1 MAIKQLKIVADL
13 ETTTVPEDVRAW
25 AICAVEIT
33 TAETVFIGNSLDNF
47 FAWLEPKN
55 TVCYF
60 HNLKFDGE
68 FILSWLFNHGYTHDE
83 GEDVNGRRLYSNAPK
98 TFQTLIT
105 DNGLFYSI
113 TVIFAKE
120 NKKYRKVTFYDSLK
134 KLPFKVAT
142 ISKAFNLKDEKLVID
157 YDAPRPVGHE
167 LTVEERNYIVNDC
180 RIVSEALH
188 IQIDKGLKRMTNA
201 SDAMGWFK
209 ELIGKKQFEYLFPR
223 LPLELDADI
232 RRAYKGG
239 FVYLKPEH
247 KNARGLKGITLDV
260 NSLYPS
266 VMYECKL
273 PYGYPMYFEGKPEIK
288 DGDPY
293 NLFIVRLRA
302 RFRVKPNH
310 LPTIQLKNN
319 YRFVATEYIAESCVR
334 DSKGRIIDDE
344 PVELVLTSVDLALFL
359 DHYDILDDDLEYIS
373 GFKFKSKVGIFK
385 EYIDYWSEIKATSTG
400 ALRQLAKLMLNSL
413 YGKFAT
419 NPKTRQKIPYM
430 DEDGVVRYRFSE
442 IEYRDPVYTAM
453 GAFITAYA
461 REKTIR
467 SGQRVYGRF
476 IYADTD
482 SLHLIGY
489 EIPEGLEVH
498 PTKLGAWKHEGN
510 FVDSKYIRAK
520 TYMETMHE
528 TKPRS
533 LKAFVAILEDDKVE
547 VAYHDGDVI
556 HYYETKV
563 TCAGMPDNIKAQVTY
578 DNFETGSTFDGKL
591 MPKRFKGGVI
601 LVPTTFTLK

>member
-13 ETTTVPEDVRAW
+13 ETTTTPEDVRAW
-25 AICAVEIT
+25 AVCAVDIQ
-33 TAETVFIGNSLDNF
+33 TAETVFIGNNLTSF
-47 FAWLEPKN
+47 FEWLENKN

-68 FILSWLFNHGYTHDE
+68 FILSWLFNHGYEHDE
-83 GEDVNGRRLYSNAPK
+83 GEEGINRRLYTNAPK

-105 DNGLFYSI
+105 DTGLFYSI
-113 TVIFAKE
+113 TVIFAKK
-120 NKKYRKVTFYDSLK
+120 NKKYQKVTFYDSLK
-134 KLPFKVAT
+134 KLPFKVSV
-142 ISKAFNLKDEKLVID
+142 ISKAFDLEDEKLTID
-157 YDAPRPVGHE
+157 YDAPRPVGHV
-167 LTVEERNYIVNDC
+167 LTEEERQYIVNDC

-188 IQIDKGLKRMTNA
+188 IQIDKGLKKMTNA

-209 ELIGKKQFEYLFPR
+209 ASIGAKQFEYLFPT
-223 LPLELDADI
+223 LPIELDSDI

-247 KNARGLKGITLDV
+247 KNARGLKGLTLDV

-273 PYGYPMYFEGKPEIK
+273 PFGYPMYFEGKPEVK

-293 NLFIVRLRA
+293 DLFIVRLRA
-302 RFRVKPNH
+302 RFRVKPKH

-319 YRFVATEYIAESCVR
+319 YRFIATEYITESCVR
-334 DSKGRIIDDE
+334 NARGKIIDDE

-419 NPKTRQKIPYM
+419 NPKTRQKIPFM
-430 DEDGVVRYRFSE
+430 DEDGVVRYRFSDE
-442 IEYRDPVYTAM
+442 SLRDPVFTAM

-461 REKTIR
+461 RNKTIR
-467 SGQRVYGRF
+467 SGQRVYDRF

-482 SLHLIGY
+482 SLHLIGDD
-489 EIPEGLEVH
+489 IPEGLEVH
-498 PTKLGAWKHEGN
+498 PSKLGAWKHEGT
-510 FVDSKYIRAK
+510 FTDSKYIRAK

-528 TKPRS
+528 TTSRD
-533 LKAFVAILEDDKVE
+533 LRRYVE
-547 VAYHDGDVI
+547 LLDNPHVEEIQHEGDTI
-556 HYYETKV
+556 HYYESHV
-563 TCAGMPDNIKAQVTY
+563 TCAGMPDNIKLQVTY

-591 MPKRFKGGVI
+591 MPKRFKGGVV

>member
-13 ETTTVPEDVRAW
+13 ETTTTPEDVRAW
-25 AICAVEIT
+25 AVCAVDIE
-33 TAETVFIGNSLDNF
+33 TAETVYIGNDLTCF
-47 FAWLEPKN
+47 MGWLENKN

-68 FILSWLFNHGYTHDE
+68 FILSWLFNHGYEHDA
-83 GEDVNGRRLYSNAPK
+83 GEDVNGRKLYTNAPK

-105 DNGLFYSI
+105 DTGLFYSI
-113 TVIFAKE
+113 TVIFAKK
-120 NKKYRKVTFYDSLK
+120 NKKYQKVTFYDSLK
-134 KLPFKVAT
+134 KLPFKVSV
-142 ISKAFNLKDEKLVID
+142 ISKAFDLKDEKLTID

-167 LTVEERNYIVNDC
+167 LTEEERQYIVNDC

-188 IQIDKGLKRMTNA
+188 IQIDKGLKKMTNA

-209 ELIGKKQFEYLFPR
+209 ELIGQKQFDYLFPR

-239 FVYLKPEH
+239 FVYLKPKH

-260 NSLYPS
+260 NSLYPWA
-266 VMYECKL
+266 MYYGKL
-273 PYGYPMYFEGKPEIK
+273 PYGYPMYFEGKPDIK

-293 NLFIVRLRA
+293 DLFIVRLRA
-302 RFRVKPNH
+302 RFRVKPDH

-319 YRFVATEYIAESCVR
+319 YRFTATEYITESCVR
-334 DSKGRIIDDE
+334 NAKGKIIDDE

-359 DHYDILDDDLEYIS
+359 DHYDIIDDDIEYIS

-385 EYIDYWSEIKATSTG
+385 EYIDYWGEIKATSTG

-442 IEYRDPVYTAM
+442 VEYRDPVYTAM

-461 REKTIR
+461 RDKTIR
-467 SGQRVYGRF
+467 SGQRVYDRY
-476 IYADTD
+476 IYSDTD

-489 EIPEGLEVH
+489 DIPEGLEVH
-498 PTKLGAWKHEGN
+498 PSKLGAWKHEGN
-510 FVDSKYIRAK
+510 FTDSKYLRAK

-528 TKPRS
+528 TTTRG
-533 LKAFVAILEDDKVE
+533 LKAYAKLLTDNKVGE
-547 VAYHDGDVI
+547 VRHEGNTM
-556 HYYETKV
+556 HYYTTIV
-563 TCAGMPDNIKAQVTY
+563 TCAGMPDNIKEDVTY
-578 DNFETGSTFDGKL
+578 DNFVTGQTFDGKL
-591 MPKRFKGGVI
+591 MPRRFKGGVI